1 MDNSTKKQFATVDEY
16 IALQPESMRAGLTEI
31 RQIIKQAIPDVEE
44 LISYQ
49 MPGYRYHGKL
59 VWFAANKNHYGLY
72 VPPGFIAAFKDE
84 LSKYSQTKS
93 AIHLPVNQPI
103 PAQLITKIVQ
113 HGAQKNQEQELIKK
127 QAKKKK

>member
-16 IALQPESMRAGLTEI
+16 IALQPESMRPSLTEI

-59 VWFAANKNHYGLY
+59 IWFAANKNHYGIY
-72 VPPGFIAAFKDE
+72 MPPGILLAFKDQ
-84 LSKYSQTKS
+84 LSVYSQTKS
-93 AIHLPVNQPI
+93 AIHLPINQPI
-103 PAQLITKIVQ
+103 PAKLLNEMVQ
-113 HGAQKNQEQELIKK
+113 YAAQKNKEQELIKK
-127 QAKKKK
+127 QTKKKK